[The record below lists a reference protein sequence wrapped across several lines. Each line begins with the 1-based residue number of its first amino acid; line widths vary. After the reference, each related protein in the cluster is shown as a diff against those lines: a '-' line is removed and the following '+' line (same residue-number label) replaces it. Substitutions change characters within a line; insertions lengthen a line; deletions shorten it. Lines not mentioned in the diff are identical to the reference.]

1 MSEFLG
7 GILSQNPIPPEIIA
21 QPNEIELK
29 KKKKKKASKDMADE
43 LDGFTYSV
51 STVSHVITYSVSTAR
66 STPRFTYSVSTARF
80 TYSVSIV

>member
-7 GILSQNPIPPEIIA
+7 GILSQNPIPPEIVA

-43 LDGFTYSV
+43 LDIFTYSV
-51 STVSHVITYSVSTAR
+51 STNR
-66 STPRFTYSVSTARF
+66 STSRFNFSGCTAA
-80 TYSVSIV
+80 

>member
-51 STVSHVITYSVSTAR
+51 SKG
-66 STPRFTYSVSTARF
+66 TPRFNFSECTVA
-80 TYSVSIV
+80 